1 MLDKA
6 IAIAVPAHA
15 GQVDKV
21 GQPYILH
28 PLRVMFRCE
37 REIERIVA
45 ILHDVVEDTAV
56 TRDDLRKAG
65 FSEEVLAALEG
76 VTNREGEDYE
86 SFIERAALN
95 PIARQVKL
103 ADLEDNMDV
112 RRLQSV
118 TDNDA
123 NRLAKYVKAW
133 NRLREMPALVIGGAK
148 ASGM

>member
-6 IAIAVPAHA
+6 IAVAVTAHA

-133 NRLREMPALVIGGAK
+133 NRLRQMPAPGITGAK
-148 ASGM
+148 VSSM